1 MTSAPGAGQPRGRAP
16 APLTYPL
23 ASLLAEGAGAERRY
37 DIHGATIALPDDMRL
52 VEPLEGQVRIA
63 RTNRGVLVDARIS
76 TAIAGQCVRC
86 LREIELPMTVEIHDE
101 ALPSVDLATGHA
113 VDASAEPDATR
124 LTDHHE
130 LDLGTLAAEAI
141 SLEEPIAALCEEA
154 CPGLCVEC
162 GQRLGPDHV
171 EHESDEIDPRL
182 AALQGFRV
190 DGDGE
195 NG

>member
-1 MTSAPGAGQPRGRAP
+1 MTAP
-16 APLTYPL
+16 APLVYPL
-23 ASLLAEGAGAERRY
+23 AGLLGEPFGTERRY
-37 DIHGATIALPDDMRL
+37 EIHGATIQLPDELRL
-52 VEPLEGQVRIA
+52 VEPLDGNVRIT
-63 RTNRGVLVDARIS
+63 RTNRGVLVDAKIS

-86 LREIELPMTVEIHDE
+86 LRDIELPVTVEIHDE
-101 ALPSVDLATGHA
+101 ALPSVDPAGGATI
-113 VDASAEPDATR
+113 DASIEPDATR
-124 LTDHHE
+124 LSRHHE

-141 SLEEPIAALCEEA
+141 ALEEPIAALCEEA

-171 EHESDEIDPRL
+171 PHEVDEIDPRL

-195 NG
+195 SE